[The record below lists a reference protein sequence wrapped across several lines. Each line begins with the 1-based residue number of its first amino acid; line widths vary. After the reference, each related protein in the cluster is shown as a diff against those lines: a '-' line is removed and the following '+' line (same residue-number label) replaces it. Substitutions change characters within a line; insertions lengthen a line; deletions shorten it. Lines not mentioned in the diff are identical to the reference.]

1 MYSFFQRLV
10 TNLHTDI
17 RHLHHEQ
24 YDLSLEPLS
33 TDRYHVIGSNET
45 LSLSGFVVV
54 LARSA
59 SPYFMSTF
67 LPTTLLTMTSFV
79 GFLIPV
85 DLEEGRRMALLIT
98 ILLMLVT
105 ISGIERN
112 MGPIVRKLVS
122 PIIPKT

>member
-1 MYSFFQRLV
+1 MPGI
-10 TNLHTDI
+10 N
-17 RHLHHEQ
+17 HLHHEK
-24 YDLSLEPLS
+24 YDLSLEPLG
-33 TDRYHVIGSNET
+33 TDRYQLPDTNVT
-45 LSLSGFVVV
+45 YSLSGFVVV

-59 SPYFMSTF
+59 NPYYMSTF

-85 DLEEGRRMALLIT
+85 DVEEGRRMALLIT

-112 MGPIVRKLVS
+112 LGPIVRKLVQGDPS
-122 PIIPKT
+122 VQ